1 MYHKNSWNNSGDAED
16 LDLVMSMYNLIEYS
30 SNFSEA
36 KGSLRFYSKDEATNF
51 NANIENTDDFKSV
64 KYKAKLF
71 GNTEAD
77 NATRILKNMTV
88 VVPLKYLSNFW
99 KSLEM
104 PLVNWKVELKLK
116 WTNYFVLS
124 VAGNE
129 NDANDNDNAN
139 NTIFTIKDTKLY
151 VPVATL
157 SSRDN

>member
-51 NANIENTDDFKSV
+51 NGNIENTDDFKSV

-77 NATRILKNMTV
+77 NATRILKNTKV

-99 KSLEM
+99 KSLEL
-104 PLVNWKVELKLK
+104 PLVNCKVELKLK

-129 NDANDNDNAN
+129 NNTNDNDNAN